1 MSFNREDEN
10 KKGFLPF
17 LGRLFGSGAKGAS
30 TLGRAAGSAGIFSSK
45 AGILGVILG
54 GATIAAG
61 VGVVYNFIS
70 PSSGKV
76 YSPDLFQNA
85 YYQEQAKKASIEREG
100 VRNMASQSA
109 SSLDMFKEQAKKE
122 GLAGEE
128 SAASAE
134 GDNSSGDNSSQQPS
148 SADNSAGV
156 PEAAAGA
163 ADGGGKLNAALGFNN
178 AKGGGGSSSMNKL
191 QTSGGMFGSLGKQ
204 QFSPLRGSANLTAG
218 GKAGAMKGALASNIK
233 NSPKYTV
240 PNIKRSG
247 SFGQAKYAGKV
258 GQKAA
263 FSASDAGIRSAAEA
277 AFTGETAGS
286 GDVATPTGG
295 TGIGGAGLSDS
306 AKLKASDPNIN
317 SNEYTPPT
325 PKEGEK
331 DNPWQKTEDMVLY
344 AMMAAAALIL
354 ITKLL
359 ANQAKKAIGTPA
371 FAGWMLAAKIAAY
384 LALAA
389 AAFVIYLAACFMS
402 GSCALTGEKFDP
414 QKYTGVMYMIAGAG
428 LAYYA
433 YQALSDL
440 GDMET
445 QNAAEIKSKV
455 GVEGQDKSGITK
467 IAEDA
472 NKKTTIM
479 ADEPSLKNND
489 TQVG

>member
-17 LGRLFGSGAKGAS
+17 LGRLFGSGARGAS

-122 GLAGEE
+122 GLAGDE
-128 SAASAE
+128 SAAAAE
-134 GDNSSGDNSSQQPS
+134 GDNSSQQPS
-148 SADNSAGV
+148 SADNSAGA

-204 QFSPLRGSANLTAG
+204 QFSPLGGSANLAAG
-218 GKAGAMKGALASNIK
+218 GRAGSMKGALASNIK

-263 FSASDAGIRSAAEA
+263 FSASDAGSRSAAEA
-277 AFTGETAGS
+277 AFTGETSGS

-317 SNEYTPPT
+317 SNEYQPPT

-344 AMMAAAALIL
+344 AMMTAAALIL

-440 GDMET
+440 GDMQT

-455 GVEGQDKSGITK
+455 GVEGQDKSGLTK
-467 IAEDA
+467 ISEDA
-472 NKKTTIM
+472 NKSVTM

-489 TQVG
+489 VQKA